1 MIFSLSQSKGWWVHC
16 VHINNEWIEEST
28 LQIWS
33 KPCRVGHLLEV
44 MVANKVVKVVVV
56 ADVEE
61 ATTTSTIK
69 MEMVTNSSKGMGNTS
84 KPNDKPHLQCF
95 RCKKYKHYKSKYWIK
110 L

>member
-1 MIFSLSQSKGWWVHC
+1 
-16 VHINNEWIEEST
+16 
-28 LQIWS
+28 
-33 KPCRVGHLLEV
+33 

-84 KPNDKPHLQCF
+84 KPKDKPHIQCF
-95 RCKKYKHYKSKYWIK
+95 RCEKYKHYKSKY
-110 L
+110 